1 MFELLSLVPS
11 PISQILVPCSPVFDP
26 EAKLLPKSFV
36 ELLGA
41 HQDFPT
47 LWLDNQPIGSR
58 TITETAVSSDKA
70 VPTPRVVATVDEI
83 FPWNRFAPGE

>member
-26 EAKLLPKSFV
+26 EAKLLPKSPV

-41 HQDFPT
+41 RQDFPT
-47 LWLDNQPIGSR
+47 L
-58 TITETAVSSDKA
+58 
-70 VPTPRVVATVDEI
+70 
-83 FPWNRFAPGE
+83 